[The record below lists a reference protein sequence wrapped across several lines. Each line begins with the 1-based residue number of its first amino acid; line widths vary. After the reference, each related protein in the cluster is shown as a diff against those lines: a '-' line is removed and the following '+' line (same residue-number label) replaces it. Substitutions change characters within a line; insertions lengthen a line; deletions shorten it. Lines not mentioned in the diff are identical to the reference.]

1 MFKQLASPR
10 LLHSRAWLLCIL
22 LLPARV
28 QAQTGAEI
36 MASADRMNRPRF
48 EMSTMQMELLDP
60 AGGVLKREL
69 TWHFRNEQGKRTSLM
84 KFTAPANMQGVGI
97 LVIEEKG
104 APNAIW
110 HYLPASRNVRRIAA
124 AHRQNR
130 FMGTEF
136 VFEDFEGL
144 KLDKYAFTLA
154 GSKKCAEGSQCH
166 MIEARASDKEEM
178 ASSSYGK
185 KVFYVDR
192 QSLAIVKTE
201 LYDKNEKLVK
211 VFEASGWGRLDGY
224 WRPQL
229 QTMRNVTEQRV
240 TRLRVIERKLDPPFE
255 PYYTSQQYLR
265 SE

>member
-1 MFKQLASPR
+1 MSRLHAPPR
-10 LLHSRAWLLCIL
+10 SFNGRACLLSAL
-22 LLPARV
+22 LLAGWA
-28 QAQTGAEI
+28 QAQSGAEI
-36 MASADRMNRPRF
+36 MARADRMNRPNYEISR
-48 EMSTMQMELLDP
+48 MQMALVDP
-60 AGGVLKREL
+60 AGGVMEREL
-69 TWHFRNEQGKRTSLM
+69 VWYFRNEDGKRTSLM
-84 KFTAPANMQGVGI
+84 KISTPANVQGVGI
-97 LVIEEKG
+97 LVIEEKD

-110 HYLPASRNVRRIAA
+110 HYLPASRNVRRISA

-154 GSKKCAEGSQCH
+154 GSKACAEGRQCH
-166 MIEARASDKEEM
+166 VIEGRATDGEEM

-185 KVFYVDR
+185 KVFYVDK
-192 QSLAIVKTE
+192 QNQAIVKTE
-201 LYDKNEKLVK
+201 LYDKSEQLVK
-211 VFEASGWGRLDGY
+211 VFEASGWHRQAGY

-229 QTMRNVTEQRV
+229 QTMSNVAEQRA
-240 TRLRVIERKLDPPFE
+240 TQLREIERKLDLPFE